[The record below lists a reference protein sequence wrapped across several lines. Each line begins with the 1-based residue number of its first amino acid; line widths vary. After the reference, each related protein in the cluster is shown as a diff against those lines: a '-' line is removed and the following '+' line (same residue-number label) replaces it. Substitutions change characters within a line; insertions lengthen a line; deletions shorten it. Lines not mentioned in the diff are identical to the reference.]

1 MLIYSILVIVCF
13 IFNFLTNNCIHND
26 QVANS
31 SGGRTI
37 VGPIGGLAPSTF
49 LSTNKYLLIHREYFF
64 ELIKQN

>member
-1 MLIYSILVIVCF
+1 MRVNMEVCLGLSNVNSILVIVCF

-31 SGGRTI
+31 SGGRSTI

-49 LSTNKYLLIHREYFF
+49 LSTNTT
-64 ELIKQN
+64 